1 MRIKELL
8 QSKFSKDTIWLML
21 AQGLTLLSGFFIT
34 IHISLHYGIQELGY
48 FHQSLAFYMILMTLF
63 GFGLNNTLIKKT
75 AVQSS
80 KLIDE
85 ARYLATT
92 LSVTFVINLSLS
104 SICLLFL
111 NLNEGLLSS
120 PELTQLVKIN
130 LLALPF
136 FGLNKNFGAYYS
148 GQRNQRKVAVI
159 RSVRWILLAGSVL
172 LCSILNYPLEVLMYA
187 FLITETILLSY
198 NLLSNSTIFK
208 FRPSLK
214 LAKEVVLFGLGSY
227 ISEITSI
234 VNASADVI
242 IIGYLLSAED
252 AGNYSFI
259 IYFVKTIYI
268 FPGILMQNV
277 SPIISNHW
285 ARNSIPELNKKLSE
299 LRNINSTILTVQ
311 LIGLTMLFI
320 VLNLWFRNNTIVIL
334 PFCISIIGSY
344 FFALISWGGSILI
357 MTGKLRANF
366 YRTLLVL
373 VISILSIFLF
383 TSLFGFIGSAI
394 AISLNGIASFFL
406 LRTFIHQNTGIK
418 LA

>member
-1 MRIKELL
+1 MNIKAML

-21 AQGLTLLSGFFIT
+21 AQGLTVFSGFFIT
-34 IHISLHYGIQELGY
+34 IHIGVSYGIRELGY

-75 AVQSS
+75 AAKFSS
-80 KLIDE
+80 LSDE
-85 ARYLATT
+85 ANFVGTT
-92 LSVTFVINLSLS
+92 ICLTFLINVSLTGLSLL
-104 SICLLFL
+104 ILQLKP
-111 NLNEGLLSS
+111 GLLSS
-120 PELTQLVKIN
+120 MELVQLMHIN

-136 FGLNKNFGAYYS
+136 FGVNKNFVAYYS
-148 GQRNQRKVAVI
+148 GQRDQRKVALI
-159 RSVRWILLAGSVL
+159 RCVRWGLLAGTVL
-172 LCSILNYPLEVLMYA
+172 ICSLFHFSLELLMYS
-187 FLITETILLSY
+187 FLITESLILLF
-198 NLLSNSTIFK
+198 NLLSNRHIFK
-208 FRPSLK
+208 FRPSFQ
-214 LAKEVVLFGLGSY
+214 LAKEAVGFGLGSY

-234 VNASADVI
+234 VNASADVV
-242 IIGYLLSAED
+242 IIGYLLSAKD

-285 ARNSIPELNKKLSE
+285 ANKSIGELNKKLSK
-299 LRNINSTILTVQ
+299 LRNVNMIILTVQ
-311 LIGLTMLFI
+311 LIGVTLLFI
-320 VLNLWFRNNTIVIL
+320 VLNLWYRNNTSVIL

-373 VISILSIFLF
+373 MFSITSIFLF

-394 AISLNGIASFFL
+394 AISFNGIISFFL